1 MEIVTFQINKAFHR
15 IGSRRDATPFLCVEV
30 RTNFCV
36 CQYRMALI
44 LSMLMQ
50 RMNDMSIENCH
61 KDAVAAVAA
70 VTGISPE
77 EITGRCKARHLVDA
91 RWMVAMLMW
100 KEGYYPR
107 QIAGQ
112 MGVSVRWIQKI
123 VECFQDRIRYSHDDS
138 LRRNWEES
146 AKILRTC

>member
-1 MEIVTFQINKAFHR
+1 
-15 IGSRRDATPFLCVEV
+15 
-30 RTNFCV
+30 
-36 CQYRMALI
+36 MALI

-77 EITGRCKARHLVDA
+77 EITGKCKARHLVDA

>member
-1 MEIVTFQINKAFHR
+1 MRLLFFCA
-15 IGSRRDATPFLCVEV
+15 EV
-30 RTNFCV
+30 RTNFCAFR
-36 CQYRMALI
+36 YRMALI
-44 LSMLMQ
+44 LPMLMQ
-50 RMNDMSIENCH
+50 GMNAMSIENCY
-61 KDAVAAVAA
+61 KDAVAAVST

-77 EITGRCKARHLVDA
+77 EITGKCKARHLVDA

-100 KEGYYPR
+100 NEGYYPR

-123 VECFQDRIRYSHDDS
+123 VECFQDRVRYSHDDS

-146 AKILRTC
+146 AKKLRTC

>member
-1 MEIVTFQINKAFHR
+1 
-15 IGSRRDATPFLCVEV
+15 
-30 RTNFCV
+30 
-36 CQYRMALI
+36 
-44 LSMLMQ
+44 MLMQ
-50 RMNDMSIENCH
+50 RMNTMSIENCH

-77 EITGRCKARHLVDA
+77 EITGRCRARHLVDA
-91 RWMVAMLMW
+91 RWMVVMLMW
-100 KEGYYPR
+100 NQGYYPR
-107 QIAGQ
+107 QIAVQ